1 MTLLLSPMWRNCR
14 HFPSILLSFKS
25 YMKNCNLASS
35 VKYSE
40 ICQNFSNRDRVPT
53 LPIVLRIGPQ
63 KPSPIHSTHIDKHK
77 PATKLGTWFTH
88 FRLQSPIG
96 AQPAKTLQPKAV
108 ANSSSYEWSLGV
120 GTGEVK
126 LYYIVYLLILI
137 QWKQILFC
145 VFLRMAQSPLIFC
158 RCGQQNLSYFCICT
172 WSAEICHF
180 LKMQKNAKSHHP
192 KACVEADITDCATSK
207 RVGYPLQ
214 LLNHH

>member
-1 MTLLLSPMWRNCR
+1 MEP
-14 HFPSILLSFKS
+14 
-25 YMKNCNLASS
+25 CNLASA
-35 VKYSE
+35 VKYSK
-40 ICQNFSNRDRVPT
+40 IRQNFSNRDRVPT

-126 LYYIVYLLILI
+126 LYTTVYSVLVNIDTVKANIVLCFFKNGTKPIDILSMRATKLVILL
-137 QWKQILFC
+137 
-145 VFLRMAQSPLIFC
+145 
-158 RCGQQNLSYFCICT
+158 YT